1 MDDYR
6 YPDPLT
12 IAQAYFPS
20 WMQARAREILASD
33 GKQAAIE
40 YLARES
46 VQLSPGGYN
55 RVMAYQTKPGRKVEV
70 YAMTEEKIFWDRSRT
85 YRIDALADAL
95 LVKAGQL
102 ALF

>member
-12 IAQAYFPS
+12 LAQAYYPP
-20 WMQARAREILASD
+20 WMQERARKILVSD

-40 YLARES
+40 YLAQES
-46 VQLSPGGYN
+46 VKLSPGGFN

-70 YAMTEEKIFWDRSRT
+70 YAMSEKKILWDKGRA
-85 YRIDALADAL
+85 YRI
-95 LVKAGQL
+95 
-102 ALF
+102 